1 MRISGVYTTLQN
13 RIWIFPGLALV
24 TLVIGQI
31 CKTSCSFLSGD
42 ILGLDLNIFG
52 VLFYSLL
59 LVAVIAYK
67 RLFPKD
73 WVMSLIAATV
83 SAGVGAEFIL
93 IKFQVEQGVY
103 CPKCLISG
111 LFLLL
116 MFVMVVRHLK
126 VWLVALLVLLG
137 AVFTS
142 LTFNGSVIPSY
153 AKEVQHPSFG
163 NEKARTEIVVYSDY
177 FCPACRDVDG
187 RINFMLRRLQDKAR
201 ILFVDVP
208 LHKESGPYAELFLYT
223 WFASGNRLEDAIRA
237 REIFFQ
243 ASKAKTDPEGVKGF
257 LRAQGIPFREDKSR
271 AREIFRSF
279 YNPLLKKDAIKATPT
294 VVIVQG
300 SERKAYEG
308 GAAILKALEEVASS
322 R

>member
-1 MRISGVYTTLQN
+1 MRISAVYTGLQN
-13 RIWIFPGLALV
+13 RVWIFPALALV

-31 CKTSCSFLSGD
+31 CRTSCSFLSGD
-42 ILGLDLNIFG
+42 ILGLDLNVFG

-59 LVAVIAYK
+59 LAAVIVYK
-67 RLFPKD
+67 RFVPKD
-73 WVMSLIAATV
+73 WMMSLIAAAV

-93 IKFQVEQGVY
+93 IRFQVDQGVY

-116 MFVMVVRHLK
+116 MFAMVMRRLK
-126 VWLVALLVLLG
+126 VWLAALLVVLG

-142 LTFNGSVIPSY
+142 LTFSGSVIPSY

-163 NEKARTEIVVYSDY
+163 NGKAPVEIVIYSDY

-187 RINFMLRRLQDKAR
+187 RVNFLLRRVQDRAK
-201 ILFVDVP
+201 IFFVDVP
-208 LHKESGPYAELFLYT
+208 LHKESGPYAEIFLYT
-223 WFASGNRLEDAIRA
+223 WFASGDRLEDALRA
-237 REIFFQ
+237 REVLFQ
-243 ASKAKTDPEGVKGF
+243 AAATKTDPEGVKGF
-257 LRAQGIPFREDKSR
+257 MKIQGIRFREDKAR
-271 AREIFRSF
+271 AKDIFRSF
-279 YNPLLKKDAIKATPT
+279 YNPLLKMDRIKATPT
-294 VVIVQG
+294 VVIARG
-300 SERKAYEG
+300 AERKSYEG